1 MCFLLVSIRVHLRVS
16 AVSFSWWCVFLSKI
30 NREFTVA
37 YPLVVCSGFIEF
49 IGLVGFIEFLI
60 NYYQCKSVSLLGLG
74 SWVLGLRVK
83 GFQSVI
89 ICVNLRLKIWLG
101 VEQSDH
107 LCGKKYRNLKQLT
120 LKMCHT
126 E

>member
-1 MCFLLVSIRVHLRVS
+1 
-16 AVSFSWWCVFLSKI
+16 VFLSKI

-49 IGLVGFIEFLI
+49 IGFVGFIEFLI